1 MMKNNLTLAGHKGHD
16 YTISNKAR
24 AMQIETLM
32 DNLPDI
38 YSIADRELIYRAYR
52 MAENAHKG
60 QNRVSGEPYVNHC
73 VAVASILAE
82 LRVPVDVVVA
92 GLLHDTVED
101 TTVTLDEI
109 KNDFGDDVAKLVD
122 GVTKLTQLPRVSR
135 GDQHPEEFAKDEELR
150 QAADRHGEST
160 PEDLADSR
168 SKSRRYDLVSE
179 TLRKTFLAMG
189 EDVRVVLIKLADRLH
204 NMRTLGHMPEYKRQR
219 IAQETLDI
227 FAPLANRL
235 GIWQMK
241 WELEDLAFRYVNPE
255 KYREI
260 AANIAERRLDRERE
274 MDDIIQHLS
283 DITVQAGIKADIS
296 GRPKHIYSIYRKMVR
311 KGVQFDQVHDIR
323 GVRII
328 VPDIPSAYSTLGVIH
343 THWRPIPGQFDD
355 YIAVP
360 KDNFY
365 QSLHTAVLYDD
376 GKTLEIQIRTPEMH
390 QNAEL
395 GIAAHWRY
403 KEGAPRDEAFEKK
416 ILWFRSLMEWRQDV
430 EDAGEFVDSLK
441 TDVFQDRVY
450 IFTPKGDIYDLPAG
464 STPIDFAYH
473 VHTDIGH
480 RCRGAKVNGKLVS
493 LDYVLRTGE
502 QVEILTAKRGGPS
515 RDWLNPNLGLVKT
528 QRARAKIRYW
538 FKKQAREQ
546 NINQGRD
553 LLERELR
560 RLGVG
565 DINIEQLAR
574 QFDFRAVDDLY
585 VAIGCGDIPL
595 IRIANQLMLS
605 EQDDEGLEFGTRQ
618 TTETA
623 IEGHETITVVG
634 LKGLL
639 TSMARCC
646 NPVPGDD
653 IIGYIT
659 RGRGATIHRSDCPN
673 ILRLREKERL
683 VKVAWGEPKRTYP
696 VSVRVKAYDRDG
708 LARDVSN
715 LVANEGINLSL
726 VQAGVNH
733 DSKLSLAVL
742 DLVLE
747 VKDIDQLTRVLTR
760 IEALPNVMEAHRVR
774 PG

>member
-1 MMKNNLTLAGHKGHD
+1 MTHKV
-16 YTISNKAR
+16 IS
-24 AMQIETLM
+24 MQIDKLM
-32 DNLPDI
+32 DSLPEM
-38 YSIADRELIYRAYR
+38 YTIADRELISRAYR
-52 MAENAHKG
+52 MAENAHETQK
-60 QNRVSGEPYVNHC
+60 RASGEPYVNHC
-73 VAVASILAE
+73 VAVAAILAE
-82 LRVPVDVVVA
+82 LRVPVEVVVA

-101 TTVTLDEI
+101 TTVTLEDI
-109 KNDFGDDVAKLVD
+109 KNDFGEDVARLVD

-135 GDQHPEEFAKDEELR
+135 GDQHPEEFVNDQEIHQVADRRGELALDD
-150 QAADRHGEST
+150 AADLR
-160 PEDLADSR
+160 SR
-168 SKSRRYDLVSE
+168 SRRYDLVSE

-204 NMRTLGHMPEYKRQR
+204 NMRTLGHMPEPKRQR

-241 WELEDLAFRYVNPE
+241 WELEDLAFRYVNPD

-260 AANIAERRLDRERE
+260 ATNIAERRMDRERD
-274 MDDIIQHLS
+274 MNDIIQHLMEIIS
-283 DITVQAGIKADIS
+283 QAGIKAEIS

-574 QFDFRAVDDLY
+574 QFEYKMVDDLY
-585 VAIGCGDIPL
+585 VAIGCGDVPL
-595 IRIANQLMLS
+595 IRIANQLMLN
-605 EQDDEGLEFGTRQ
+605 EQDEEGLKFGARQ
-618 TTETA
+618 VPEAA
-623 IEGHETITVVG
+623 IEGHDTITVVG

-639 TSMARCC
+639 TTMARCC

-653 IIGYIT
+653 IIGYVT
-659 RGRGATIHRSDCPN
+659 RGRGATIHRRDCPN

-715 LVANEGINLSL
+715 LVANEGINLNL

>member
-1 MMKNNLTLAGHKGHD
+1 MPINILLE
-16 YTISNKAR
+16 S
-24 AMQIETLM
+24 
-32 DNLPDI
+32 LPDL
-38 YSIADRELIYRAYR
+38 YSVADRDLINRAYR
-52 MAENAHKG
+52 VAETAH
-60 QNRVSGEPYVNHC
+60 QNQYRVSGEPYINHC

-82 LRVPVDVVVA
+82 LQVPVEVVVA

-101 TTVTLDEI
+101 TAVTLEDI
-109 KNDFGDDVAKLVD
+109 RKDFGDDVAKLVD

-135 GDQHPEEFAKDEELR
+135 GDQHPEEDIREEELR
-150 QAADRHGEST
+150 QVADRRGE
-160 PEDLADSR
+160 PDADATAGLI

-204 NMRTLGHMPEYKRQR
+204 NMRTLGHLPEHKRYR

-235 GIWQMK
+235 GIWQIK
-241 WELEDLAFRYVNPE
+241 WELEDLGFRYVNPE
-255 KYREI
+255 KYKEI
-260 AANIAERRLDRERE
+260 AKNIAEKLLDRESE
-274 MDDIIQHLS
+274 MNDIIEHLNEI
-283 DITVQAGIKADIS
+283 ITQSGIKPDIS

-311 KGVQFDQVHDIR
+311 KGVPFDQVHDIR

-365 QSLHTAVLYDD
+365 QSLHTSVLYDD

-390 QNAEL
+390 ENAEL

-403 KEGAPRDEAFEKK
+403 KEGTPRDDAFEKK
-416 ILWFRSLMEWRQDV
+416 ILWFRSLMEWKQDV

-450 IFTPKGDIYDLPAG
+450 IFTPKGDIYDLPTG

-528 QRARAKIRYW
+528 QRAKAKIRYW

-553 LLERELR
+553 LLEKELR

-565 DINIEQLAR
+565 DINIEQLAH
-574 QFDFRAVDDLY
+574 QFDYRTVEDLY
-585 VAIGCGDIPL
+585 VAIGTGDVPL
-595 IRIANQLMLS
+595 IRIANQLMQN
-605 EQDDEGLEFGTRQ
+605 EQDEEGLKFGTRLIPDKAV
-618 TTETA
+618 ES
-623 IEGHETITVVG
+623 HDTITVVG

-639 TSMARCC
+639 TTMARCC

-653 IIGYIT
+653 IVGYIT
-659 RGRGATIHRSDCPN
+659 RGRGATIHRKDCPN

-683 VKVAWGEPKRTYP
+683 VRVAWGEPKRTYP

-715 LVANEGINLSL
+715 LVANEGINMGL
-726 VQAGVNH
+726 VQAGVHH

>member
-1 MMKNNLTLAGHKGHD
+1 MPDMVV
-16 YTISNKAR
+16 I
-24 AMQIETLM
+24 MQFEKLMET
-32 DNLPDI
+32 LPDI
-38 YSIADRELIYRAYR
+38 YTIADRELISRAYR
-52 MAENAHKG
+52 VAENAHKD
-60 QNRVSGEPYVNHC
+60 QKRASGEPYVNHC
-73 VAVASILAE
+73 VAVASILAD
-82 LRVPVDVVVA
+82 LRVPVEVVVA

-101 TTVTLDEI
+101 TQVTLKDI
-109 KNDFGDDVAKLVD
+109 RNDFGEDVAKLVD

-135 GDQHPEEFAKDEELR
+135 GDQHPEEEIHDEELR
-150 QAADRHGEST
+150 QVADRRGELS
-160 PEDLADSR
+160 PDDSAELR
-168 SKSRRYDLVSE
+168 TKSRRYDLVSE

-204 NMRTLGHMPEYKRQR
+204 NMRTLYHMPEQKRQR

-255 KYREI
+255 KYKEI
-260 AANIAERRLDRERE
+260 AKNIAEKRLDRERE
-274 MDDIIQHLS
+274 MNDIIEHLT
-283 DITVQAGIKADIS
+283 DIISQAGIKADIS

-311 KGVQFDQVHDIR
+311 KGVAFEQVHDIR

-328 VPDIPSAYSTLGVIH
+328 VPDAPSAYSTLGVIH
-343 THWRPIPGQFDD
+343 TNWRPIPGQFDD

-546 NINQGRD
+546 NINQGRE

-560 RLGVG
+560 RLGLS
-565 DINIEQLAR
+565 DIKIEQLAH
-574 QFDFRAVDDLY
+574 QFDYKSVEDLY
-585 VAIGCGDIPL
+585 VAIGCGDVPM
-595 IRIANQLMLS
+595 IRIDNQLMQN
-605 EQDDEGLEFGTRQ
+605 EQDEEGLNFGTRQ
-618 TTETA
+618 IPETA
-623 IEGHETITVVG
+623 VESHDTITVVG

-646 NPVPGDD
+646 KPVPGDD

-659 RGRGATIHRSDCPN
+659 RGRGATIHRKDCPN

-683 VKVAWGEPKRTYP
+683 VRVAWGEPKRTYP

-708 LARDVSN
+708 LTRDVSN

-742 DLVLE
+742 DMVLE